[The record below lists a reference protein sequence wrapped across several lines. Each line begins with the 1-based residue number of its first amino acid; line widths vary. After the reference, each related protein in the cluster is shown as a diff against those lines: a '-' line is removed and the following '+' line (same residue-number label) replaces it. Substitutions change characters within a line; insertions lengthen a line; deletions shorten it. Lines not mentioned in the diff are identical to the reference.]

1 MINLNLPQADA
12 WGYTLPP
19 HSRFS
24 KICFS
29 FLCPAVHHK
38 KYLQNVSFKL
48 M

>member
-29 FLCPAVHHK
+29 FLCPERQVWTH
-38 KYLQNVSFKL
+38 
-48 M
+48 